1 MIYPSPLSSSVFAF
15 KLKNSIFFFNKNKIM
30 DIELQKIKIFI
41 ISKVGKNWVII
52 QSKVYKNKY

>member
-1 MIYPSPLSSSVFAF
+1 
-15 KLKNSIFFFNKNKIM
+15 M

-52 QSKVYKNKY
+52 QSKVYKNKYWINIYDLIIGSVNNIRNKKFFF